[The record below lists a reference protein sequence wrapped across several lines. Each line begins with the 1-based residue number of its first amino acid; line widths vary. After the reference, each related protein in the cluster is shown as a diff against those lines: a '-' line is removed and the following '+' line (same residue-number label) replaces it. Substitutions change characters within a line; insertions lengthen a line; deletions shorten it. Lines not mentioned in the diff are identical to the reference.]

1 MVSINHYVH
10 GQYDEERIF
19 LREERIRMNDIQK
32 RMTELIE
39 PIDKQIYMCDD
50 RRDLLMFNCAM
61 LQRVREVFDMLIGV
75 EGRKNMFKDLV

>member
-1 MVSINHYVH
+1 
-10 GQYDEERIF
+10 
-19 LREERIRMNDIQK
+19 MNDIER

-61 LQRVREVFDMLIGV
+61 LQRVKELFDALIGV
-75 EGRKNMFKDLV
+75 EGRKQMFKDLV

>member
-1 MVSINHYVH
+1 MVYINHYVY

>member
-1 MVSINHYVH
+1 
-10 GQYDEERIF
+10 
-19 LREERIRMNDIQK
+19 MNDIEK

>member
-1 MVSINHYVH
+1 MKK
-10 GQYDEERIF
+10 
-19 LREERIRMNDIQK
+19 MNDIEK